1 MGPKKCLLC
10 FETHVF
16 HSHELLSTRRWA
28 IDSDGV
34 VRLVEISPVVKVVL
48 LAMCFLVFA
57 LCLVG
62 CNSRWDLSLSDHD
75 PVLFG
80 TCNQVQLSIYRFTF
94 QVFSPKWFSAFNS
107 IKLCGDF
114 PLNRSGIYCCVTYGC
129 GSKDIR
135 ELKNH
140 DDGLVDDD
148 RKWVTLYCASATSK
162 FRRRGVVDDAKQSR
176 ITSSCNPQA
185 SAGINPLF

>member
-1 MGPKKCLLC
+1 MKLHLD
-10 FETHVF
+10 
-16 HSHELLSTRRWA
+16 RWWEN
-28 IDSDGV
+28 G
-34 VRLVEISPVVKVVL
+34 
-48 LAMCFLVFA
+48 LVFKIA
-57 LCLVG
+57 RTKIHQNFLPTNL
-62 CNSRWDLSLSDHD
+62 
-75 PVLFG
+75 
-80 TCNQVQLSIYRFTF
+80 
-94 QVFSPKWFSAFNS
+94 
-107 IKLCGDF
+107 
-114 PLNRSGIYCCVTYGC
+114 
-129 GSKDIR
+129 DIR

>member
-1 MGPKKCLLC
+1 MATAVKISCSSGILKSRALFVSVSPFYFFVNSSCWTFLEAFTCSKRNNLTNIFK
-10 FETHVF
+10 TARHVKQQQKNKF
-16 HSHELLSTRRWA
+16 PVTSSMYRYSNRSWAMTNDSTR
-28 IDSDGV
+28 
-34 VRLVEISPVVKVVL
+34 
-48 LAMCFLVFA
+48 
-57 LCLVG
+57 
-62 CNSRWDLSLSDHD
+62 SLH
-75 PVLFG
+75 
-80 TCNQVQLSIYRFTF
+80 I
-94 QVFSPKWFSAFNS
+94 
-107 IKLCGDF
+107 
-114 PLNRSGIYCCVTYGC
+114 
-129 GSKDIR
+129 IR

>member
-1 MGPKKCLLC
+1 MQYDLLHRC
-10 FETHVF
+10 VTPQ
-16 HSHELLSTRRWA
+16 LS
-28 IDSDGV
+28 G
-34 VRLVEISPVVKVVL
+34 
-48 LAMCFLVFA
+48 CCFA
-57 LCLVG
+57 LLRFITTWRNEIDGRVLFSLKLLVQR
-62 CNSRWDLSLSDHD
+62 NKKKSKDKRNHYSVIEQNVLSDNYMQNMHSKMTSQMTGKTRVW
-75 PVLFG
+75 PVKS
-80 TCNQVQLSIYRFTF
+80 TIR
-94 QVFSPKWFSAFNS
+94 P
-107 IKLCGDF
+107 
-114 PLNRSGIYCCVTYGC
+114 
-129 GSKDIR
+129 DIR

>member
-1 MGPKKCLLC
+1 MSLY
-10 FETHVF
+10 
-16 HSHELLSTRRWA
+16 SHELLSTRRWA

-34 VRLVEISPVVKVVL
+34 ARLVEIWPVVKVVL

-75 PVLFG
+75 PLLFG
-80 TCNQVQLSIYRFTF
+80 TSNQVQLSIYRFTF
-94 QVFSPKWFSAFNS
+94 QVFCPKVVFGFTQALRRFSANW
-107 IKLCGDF
+107 
-114 PLNRSGIYCCVTYGC
+114 SGIYCCVTHGC